1 MEILSIDAGNGVVLS
16 VVILPSSLS
25 AHTVMGGK
33 CGSQRRPLYFPAHF
47 GVTKDQISG
56 ADVRMGVVDGRS
68 AATGFAAAG

>member
-47 GVTKDQISG
+47 G
-56 ADVRMGVVDGRS
+56 
-68 AATGFAAAG
+68 